1 MKPSLPCGVSNTNYR
16 QDMAIFRTK
25 FHRGALIGG
34 IVLSFVV
41 PPFLNIHWLGWV
53 IETLIVIIAVLGLYF
68 VTGLCGQLSIGQAG
82 FMGLGAYATAVLMDK
97 LGFSY
102 WLALPSSAIITAI
115 IGLVFG
121 SVSLRVKGF
130 YLAIATFASQYL
142 IIWLITHPPLR
153 NLTGGV
159 DGMTTPVPR
168 LGAITFGSYESWFF
182 VVIVITWL
190 MIYFAKNIAR
200 TRVGRA
206 FIAIRDND
214 VAAHIMGIDVLKYKL
229 LAFFLSGLYAGIAG
243 ALFAPYIMRIAPDN
257 FNIDKSIW
265 YLGML
270 IIGGSGSVVGS
281 IMGVVSIRLLI
292 ELTVGLGPVIYS
304 IAGNFANYIG
314 GISFSLI
321 LILFLLFEP
330 RGLSHRWE
338 MFKASYRIYPF
349 HY

>member
-1 MKPSLPCGVSNTNYR
+1 MKGSLPCGISNTNYQ
-16 QDMAIFRTK
+16 QDMSIFRTR

-34 IVLSFVV
+34 IAFSIIV

-82 FMGLGAYATAVLMDK
+82 FVGVGAYATAILMDK

-115 IGLVFG
+115 IAFIFG
-121 SVSLRVKGF
+121 SVSLKVKGF

-153 NLTGGV
+153 SLTGGF
-159 DGMTTPVPR
+159 DGMTAPPAS
-168 LGAITFGSYESWFF
+168 LGTIIFDSYKSWFF

-190 MIYFAKNIAR
+190 MIYFAKNIGR

-206 FIAIRDND
+206 FIAVRDND
-214 VAAHIMGIDVLKYKL
+214 IAAHIMGINVLNYKL
-229 LAFFLSGLYAGIAG
+229 LAFFLSGMYAGIAG
-243 ALFAPYIMRIAPDN
+243 ALFAPYMMRISPDN

-265 YLGML
+265 YVGML
-270 IIGGSGSVVGS
+270 LIGGHSSVAGS
-281 IMGVVSIRLLI
+281 IMGVVFVRLLL
-292 ELTVGLGPVIYS
+292 ELTVSLGPVIHF
-304 IAGNFANYIG
+304 IGPLANYIG
-314 GISFSLI
+314 GICFSLI

-338 MFKASYRIYPF
+338 IFKASYRMYPF